1 MEYVESL
8 GFRLRIAPHALNS
21 AGYVSNAAE
30 NRAANLHAMFRDPE
44 ARTVAMIGEDHSC
57 RLLPL
62 LDFDLI
68 KETPKILMGYS
79 DVTGLNVAIWVKAG
93 LVTFKR
99 SHAHGRAGRV
109 P

>member
-30 NRAANLHAMFRDPE
+30 NRAANLHAMFRDAG
-44 ARTVAMIGEDHSC
+44 ARTVAMIGEDHSR

-68 KETPKILMGYS
+68 RDPQ
-79 DVTGLNVAIWVKAG
+79 DPHGLLGRYRVERGDLGEDRPCHLQTVP
-93 LVTFKR
+93 R
-99 SHAHGRAGRV
+99 S
-109 P
+109 